1 MSINTKKI
9 KNQWLKHKAVYKKD
23 ELLINNFQVMQR
35 WEDNYMRALASVAT
49 MNGGHILECGFG
61 LGISASY
68 IQKSKKIKSHTI
80 IECHPGVIRKAQK
93 IFKDKIAQGKLI
105 LINGFWED
113 VTPKLKDN
121 FFDGI
126 LFDTGPID
134 KEVEFFHFFP
144 FFKEAY
150 RLLKKGGVFT
160 YFSDEAKGFSKK
172 HLNKLISAGFKK
184 NKINFEICN
193 VNPPK
198 SCRYWEEKTIIVPIV
213 FK

>member
-1 MSINTKKI
+1 MAINTKRMKD
-9 KNQWLKHKAVYKKD
+9 KWLKHKTIYKKE

-35 WEDNYMRALASVAT
+35 WEDNYMKDLASVAT
-49 MNGGHILECGFG
+49 KNGGHVLEFGFG
-61 LGISASY
+61 LGISAGY

-80 IECHPGVIRKAQK
+80 VECHPGVISKAQK
-93 IFKDKIAQGKLI
+93 MFKKQISKGKII

-144 FFKEAY
+144 FFKEAH
-150 RLLKKGGVFT
+150 RLLKGEGVFT
-160 YFSDEAKGFSKK
+160 YFSDEAKEFSKK
-172 HLNKLISAGFKK
+172 HLEKLMAAGFKK
-184 NKINFEICN
+184 SKIDFEVCE

-198 SCRYWEEKTIIVPIV
+198 NCRYWKEKTIVVPIV
-213 FK
+213 LK

>member
-1 MSINTKKI
+1 MLSNNKKI
-9 KNQWLKHKAVYKKD
+9 KEEWLKCKAVYKKE

-35 WEDNYMRALASVAT
+35 WEDNYMKALASVVT
-49 MNGGHILECGFG
+49 RNGGHVLELGFG

-68 IQKSKKIKSHTI
+68 IQKSRKIKSHTI
-80 IECHPGVIRKAQK
+80 IECHPGVIRKAQDLFNK
-93 IFKDKIAQGKLI
+93 QISTGKLI

-134 KEVEFFHFFP
+134 KEVEFFHFFS

-160 YFSDEAKGFSKK
+160 YFSDEVKKFSKK
-172 HLNKLISAGFKK
+172 HLNKLESAGFKR
-184 NKINFEICN
+184 NKIHFKICN

-198 SCRYWEEKTIIVPIV
+198 SCRYWKEKSIIVPII